1 MRNLVWKL
9 ISLFLGIVLWVLAM
23 NITNPIAT
31 ETFRFR
37 FEVRGEDVVL
47 NHDYILTNREHLMQN
62 LALVDLRVRATRS
75 ELTQLRMLEYEGLA
89 FIDINRIQYFTNPQ
103 LNTPLPVDVQLSF
116 PRSMDS
122 SQFRQVT
129 IRPSPTVNIVLDRM
143 VSETFRIERIG
154 FDDANTKDGYHVN
167 RVYSEHPNVTIRGAG
182 NDMLLIYSVIAEI
195 DLSEAEENVSQVI
208 PLRVLDRAGQDIT
221 SLFTLTPAE
230 TTFNVWLNREI
241 TLSVSSDIIGSV
253 ANGYLLTH
261 VSRSADS
268 FTVVGAVDIINS
280 LDNIVFDDIDVSGA
294 TESVVV
300 VFNLQDYL
308 PMHLRYSPQT
318 ITVTAHIERE
328 ESRAVTIHRDGFIT
342 RGGKNAVLPESIT
355 VTLRGVERHL
365 QGLSQNNISV
375 TLDLSGLDVGEHRVR
390 VDVELAEFLPLVS
403 VTEQYVTVT
412 ILGEGN
418 GNGNGNGNGLAV
430 EEIDDVPIVLEPDE
444 DDDGNED
451 DIVIEDEVDNEDE
464 DENEAEEEY
473 IP

>member
-1 MRNLVWKL
+1 
-9 ISLFLGIVLWVLAM
+9 M

-75 ELTQLRMLEYEGLA
+75 ELTQLRMLESEGMA

-103 LNTPLPVDVQLSF
+103 LNTPLPVDVQLDF

-122 SQFRQVT
+122 SLFRQVT
-129 IRPSPTVNIVLDRM
+129 IRPSPTVNIVLDRI
-143 VSETFRIERIG
+143 VQETFRIERIG
-154 FDDANTKDGYHVN
+154 FDDTKDGYYVN

-195 DLSEAEENVSQVI
+195 DLTETEENIAEMI
-208 PLRVLDRAGQDIT
+208 PFRVLDRAGQDIT

-230 TTFNVWLNREI
+230 TTFNVWLNKEI
-241 TLSVSSDIIGSV
+241 TLSVSSNIVGDV

-261 VSRSADS
+261 TSRSANS
-268 FTVVGAVDIINS
+268 FTVTGAVDIINS
-280 LDNIVFDDIDVSGA
+280 LENIVFDNIDVSNA
-294 TESVVV
+294 SESVVV
-300 VFNLQDYL
+300 EFNLQEYL
-308 PMHLRYSPQT
+308 PLHLRYTPQI

-328 ESRAVTIHRDGFIT
+328 ESRAVTVHRDSFIT

-365 QGLSQNNISV
+365 QGLSPNNVSV
-375 TLDLSGLDVGEHRVR
+375 TLDLSGLDEGEHRVR
-390 VDVELAEFLPLVS
+390 VDVELAEFLPFVS
-403 VTEQYVTVT
+403 YVEQYVTVV
-412 ILGEGN
+412 ILGD
-418 GNGNGNGNGLAV
+418 GNGNGNGLPIDEPDNEPEPIV
-430 EEIDDVPIVLEPDE
+430 LDEIDDEEEENI
-444 DDDGNED
+444 
-451 DIVIEDEVDNEDE
+451 IEEDE
-464 DENEAEEEY
+464 DEDEEIDGIVEDEDEDEY
-473 IP
+473 IEE